1 MKPPELKTM
10 RILWRLLSYL
20 KPYWRRAVVTY
31 FCLLTTM
38 ALGLIIPWLIKQVI
52 DVGLAGEQSH
62 FLILA
67 ALAMIGISLI
77 KILFAFGRIYLSEW
91 LSHRAAY
98 DLRNAFYDH
107 VQRLSFAYHDRA
119 QTGGL
124 MSRATSDVEA
134 VQRFISVGLMESA
147 NAALLLIGILVI
159 LFATDWQLALITL
172 APLLVVALVAIR
184 LGRFIRPMFKT
195 LQQQFAL
202 VSTILQEN
210 LVGVQVVKAF
220 AREDYE
226 SDKFSD
232 ANQELMA
239 QRLAL
244 VRLWSSNFPLTFFL
258 ISVGTALILWFG
270 GQRVVAGRL
279 SVGTLVAFTSYLIML
294 SMPIQRLGWLINIAA
309 GALASGERL
318 FEILDSGSDVEE
330 TEGAIELPPLE
341 GRVRFENVSFGYDS
355 ERLILEDISFEAQPG
370 QTIALLGA
378 TGSGKSTIINLIP
391 RFYDVTAGRVTV
403 DGYDVRH
410 VSLKSLR
417 RQIGIVLQ
425 DSLLFSMTIRENIA
439 YGRPEA
445 PMEEIIAAAKA
456 AGAHDF
462 IVSFPEGYETL
473 VGERGITL
481 SGGQRQRIAIARALL
496 MELRILIL
504 DDSTSSVDTETEYII
519 QQALTALMEG
529 RTSFVIAQRLTT
541 VINADVILVLAEDR
555 VAEQGSHQELL
566 ALGGLYKEI
575 YDLQLRDQEQMRREI
590 LCLQEEVEDRPA
602 WRAPVKINAE
612 GFIPQ

>member
-1 MKPPELKTM
+1 M
-10 RILWRLLSYL
+10 RILWRLLGYL

-38 ALGLIIPWLIKQVI
+38 ALGLVVPWLIKQVI
-52 DVGLAGEQSH
+52 DVGLAGGQSR
-62 FLILA
+62 FLIVA
-67 ALAMIGISLI
+67 ALVMIGISLI

-98 DLRNAFYDH
+98 DLRDAFYDH

-119 QTGGL
+119 KTGRL
-124 MSRATSDVEA
+124 MSRATRDVEA
-134 VQRFISVGLMESA
+134 VQRFISVGLMESV

-159 LFATDWQLALITL
+159 LFFTDWQLALVTL
-172 APLLVVALVAIR
+172 APLFVVALIAIR
-184 LGRFIRPMFKT
+184 LGRLIRPMFKT

-226 SDKFSD
+226 SDKFSG
-232 ANQELMA
+232 ANRELMA

-244 VRLWSSNFPLTFFL
+244 TRLWSSNFPLTFFL
-258 ISVGTALILWFG
+258 ISTGTALILWFG
-270 GQRVVAGRL
+270 GNAVVAGRL
-279 SVGTLVAFTSYLIML
+279 SIGALVAFNSYLVML
-294 SMPIQRLGWLINIAA
+294 AMPIQRLGWLINITAE
-309 GALASGERL
+309 ALASGERI
-318 FEILDSGSDVEE
+318 FEVLDTDSDVEE
-330 TEGAIELPPLE
+330 KEGAIELPPLE

-355 ERLILEDISFEAQPG
+355 DQLVLDGISFEAQPG
-370 QTIALLGA
+370 QKIALLGA
-378 TGSGKSTIINLIP
+378 TGSGKSTVINLIP
-391 RFYDVTAGRVTV
+391 RFYDVTEGRVTI
-403 DGYDVRH
+403 DGYEVRD
-410 VSLKSLR
+410 VSLRSLR

-439 YGRPEA
+439 YGRPDA
-445 PMEEIIAAAKA
+445 SMEEVMAVAKA

-462 IVSFPEGYETL
+462 IVSFPDGYETL
-473 VGERGITL
+473 VGERGVTL

-496 MELRILIL
+496 MNTPILIL

-519 QQALTALMEG
+519 QQALANLMEG

-541 VINADVILVLAEDR
+541 VINADVILVLAEGR
-555 VAEQGSHQELL
+555 IVEQGSHQELL

-590 LCLQEEVEDRPA
+590 LCLQEEVEDRPT
-602 WRAPVKINAE
+602 WRELVKIGTMG
-612 GFIPQ
+612 GFLPL